1 MHSTLTKKTP
11 PFYATL
17 CAILLAGAASA
28 TEPPVTEGFV
38 NAKVAEV
45 WQRVTTS
52 TGDAQSPPGQA
63 DRNLR
68 IGGEI
73 RVQYPR
79 ENAGEP
85 ETIVGEVLAFEPER
99 MLALRMKQAP
109 TGFPAQAALDGLWT
123 ILYLTPSGE
132 DMTHVR
138 IVELGYSDEPAAR
151 AAREFVAGANRRLLD
166 TLARQYWPKCARC
179 AAEQD
184 ENVE

>member
-1 MHSTLTKKTP
+1 MHSTPPKKTP

-38 NAKVAEV
+38 NAPVAEV
-45 WQRVTTS
+45 WRLVTAS
-52 TGDAQSPPGQA
+52 TADQGDRS
-63 DRNLR
+63 LR
-68 IGGEI
+68 IGGDI
-73 RVQYPR
+73 RVQYPQ
-79 ENAGEP
+79 ENAKGP
-85 ETIVGEVLAFEPER
+85 ETIVSEVLAFEPER
-99 MLALRMKQAP
+99 MLALRAKQAP
-109 TGFPAQAALDGLWT
+109 TGFPAEAALDGVWT

-151 AAREFVAGANRRLLD
+151 AAREFFASGHRRLLD
-166 TLARQYWPKCARC
+166 TLAKQYWPKCARC

-184 ENVE
+184 ENE